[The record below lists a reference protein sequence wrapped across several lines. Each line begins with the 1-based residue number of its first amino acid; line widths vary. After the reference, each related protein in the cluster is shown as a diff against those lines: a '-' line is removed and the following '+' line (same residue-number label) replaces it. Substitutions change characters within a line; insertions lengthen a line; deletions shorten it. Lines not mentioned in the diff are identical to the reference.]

1 METLSTTKLSEREIQ
16 LMELKCR
23 LDSLNSSS
31 EELAKKLTTEK
42 IEELNSLMNNLSLV
56 FGMQSE
62 KLNLIKKGGSK
73 NMTKKDNQT
82 FNRCTSIK
90 KTCTLDAIN
99 LLTKI

>member
-1 METLSTTKLSEREIQ
+1 MENVKVKLTEQEIQ
-16 LMELKCR
+16 VMELKCR
-23 LDSLNSSS
+23 LDSLSHST
-31 EELAKKLTTEK
+31 LYLGGLLTTEK
-42 IEELNSLMNNLSLV
+42 LVEMNDLINNLSLA